1 MEILAKAL
9 GRVSLEDHVSF
20 RNLTM
25 FPLLNGPQFEPDYLT
40 LDEGISKGYVH
51 ITEVSTG
58 GSVSE
63 LKCTNEGD
71 LRVLLLDGEELVGA
85 KQNRVL
91 NLTILLP
98 PKSAI
103 VIPVSCV
110 EAGRWSHAS
119 REFMAAPR
127 VHYGTGRARKMK
139 SVTGCMA
146 QSGNRQSD
154 QAAVWED
161 IAAKAD
167 RLHAYSSTQ
176 AMSAIFGQHHG
187 LIEDFVR
194 AFDSVRN
201 QVGAVFAINGD
212 ITGCDLFDCA
222 ATLRKLM
229 PKLVRSYA
237 LDAIDLVKE
246 TAPEAGA
253 DEVREFLSLVSR
265 AEARA
270 FPALGIGDDV
280 RLSGPG
286 ITGAALV
293 ADGRVIYLGAFVLEG
308 RAQREPEW
316 PEPQSNLTR
325 PSRRR
330 SFRTT

>member
-9 GRVSLEDHVSF
+9 GQVSLGDHVCF
-20 RNLTM
+20 KNLAM
-25 FPLLNGPQFEPDYLT
+25 FPLLNGPQREPDYLT
-40 LDEGISKGYVH
+40 LDEAMSKSYLH

-58 GSVSE
+58 GSVPE

-91 NLTILLP
+91 NLTILVP
-98 PKSAI
+98 PMSTI

-110 EAGRWSHAS
+110 EAGRWSDVWHELTAAS
-119 REFMAAPR
+119 TL
-127 VHYGTGRARKMK
+127 HYSAGRARRMK
-139 SVTGCMA
+139 SVSGHMA
-146 QSGNRQSD
+146 QSGSRQSD

-167 RLHAYSSTQ
+167 RLHARSSTH
-176 AMSAIFGQHHG
+176 AMSAIFGQHQG
-187 LIEDFVR
+187 PIEDYVR
-194 AFDSVRN
+194 AFDSPSG

-212 ITGCDLFDCA
+212 IIGCDLFDSA

-229 PKLVRSYA
+229 AKLVSSYA

-246 TAPEAGA
+246 TAPEPGA
-253 DEVREFLSLVSR
+253 DEIKEFLSLVGR
-265 AEARA
+265 AETRA
-270 FPALGIGDDV
+270 FPSVGIGDDV

-293 ADGRVIYLGAFVLEG
+293 AGGRVIHLGAFVLEEQ
-308 RAQREPEW
+308 AQREPEY
-316 PEPQSNLTR
+316 PEAQSNLAR

-330 SFRTT
+330 GFRTT